1 MHLHAMKLSLRSYG
15 PRVVT
20 HSHDFHQIV
29 LPVTGVLDQRI
40 GPLVGTLSARQFGI
54 IGRGEPHAFCA
65 RERNCFVILDT
76 VRPVTGLGSAICTLD
91 STLAELI
98 RYAASELTS
107 RALPAGLEFHLAT
120 LLAERIQRSTRVS
133 AGSRDPVEQAIA
145 LMTVHY
151 ADKIIIAELAKK
163 VGLSASQFHVR
174 FRQKTGKTPA
184 DMLADIRLDSASVM
198 LRETDAAIADVA
210 LAVGFSDQ
218 TVLTRSFRRR
228 RGTTPDVTRRR
239 G

>member
-1 MHLHAMKLSLRSYG
+1 MKLYLRSYG

-40 GPLVGTLSARQFGI
+40 GPIVGTLSAHQFGI
-54 IGRGEPHAFCA
+54 IGRGEPHAFSA
-65 RERNCFVILDT
+65 KGRNCFVILDT

-91 STLAELI
+91 SSLAELI

-107 RALPAGLEFHLAT
+107 RALPAGLEFDLAK
-120 LLAERIQRSTRVS
+120 LLGERIQQSTRVS
-133 AGSRDPVEQAIA
+133 AGSRDPVDQAIA

-163 VGLSASQFHVR
+163 VGLSASQFHAR
-174 FRQKTGKTPA
+174 FRQKTGRTPGRYA
-184 DMLADIRLDSASVM
+184 
-198 LRETDAAIADVA
+198 
-210 LAVGFSDQ
+210 
-218 TVLTRSFRRR
+218 
-228 RGTTPDVTRRR
+228 
-239 G
+239 

>member
-1 MHLHAMKLSLRSYG
+1 MHLHGMKLSLRSYG
-15 PRVVT
+15 QRVVT

-29 LPVTGVLDQRI
+29 LPVAGVLDQRI
-40 GPLVGTLSARQFGI
+40 GTLVGTLSPRQFGI
-54 IGRGEPHAFCA
+54 IGRGEQHAFSVTG
-65 RERNCFVILDT
+65 RNCFVVLDT
-76 VRPVTGLGSAICTLD
+76 VRPVSGLGSAICTLD
-91 STLAELI
+91 STLAELV

-120 LLAERIQRSTRVS
+120 LLADRIQRSSCVT
-133 AGSRDPVEQAIA
+133 AGRREPVEQAIA
-145 LMTVHY
+145 IMAVHY
-151 ADKIIIAELAKK
+151 ADKITIPELAKK
-163 VGLSASQFHVR
+163 VGLSASQFHAR

-184 DMLADIRLDSASVM
+184 DMLADIRLDSASAM

-218 TVLTRSFRRR
+218 TVLTRCFRRR